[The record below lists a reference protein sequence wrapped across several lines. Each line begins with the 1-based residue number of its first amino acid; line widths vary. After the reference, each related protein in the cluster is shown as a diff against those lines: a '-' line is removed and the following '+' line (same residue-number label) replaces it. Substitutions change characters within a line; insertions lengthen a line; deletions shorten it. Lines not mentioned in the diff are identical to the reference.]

1 MSAAVVGPFSVAPVV
16 ERVRT
21 ITTLAK
27 VAGVANLAAAL
38 AESTPQT
45 PAAYV
50 MLSAERARIADQGS
64 SGALVQMID
73 VSITVALAVRDYA
86 SRGETH
92 TDALTGALRDL
103 RGSLLNWTPDGAD
116 LPLEL
121 SEGRLLQFGHAV
133 LWWADVYRTTYSLR
147 VIP

>member
-1 MSAAVVGPFSVAPVV
+1 MSAVAVGPFSIAPVV
-16 ERVRT
+16 QRVRGVAG
-21 ITTLAK
+21 LAK
-27 VAGVANLAAAL
+27 ASGVANLAAAL
-38 AESTPQT
+38 AEATPQT

-50 MLSAERARIADQGS
+50 MLSAERARVADQGS

-73 VSITVALAVRDYA
+73 VSVTVALAVRNYA

-92 TDALTGALRDL
+92 VDALTDALREL
-103 RGSLLNWTPDGAD
+103 RGQLLNWTPDGAD
-116 LPLEL
+116 WPFEL
-121 SEGRLLQFGHAV
+121 AEGRLLQFTNSV